1 MAGFNFPTWP
11 TIPRAPAHN
20 SGVIITFDQC
30 TSCGNPGLALP
41 ILANTASG
49 SGSAALGFINT
60 TCSYNPSARAIASI
74 SASVDKDLSTSEAVT
89 GFGNSFHPTIEQ
101 DGAFYVASIPGP
113 TLDGTTT
120 GYNTLAQSGLTAAD
134 FQKYDFST
142 GSFVAGVPNF
152 AGDPMLFGLSQLFTL
167 DTVPGFV
174 AEADYD
180 NLVISVNTVPEL
192 STWTMICSVWRDL
205 ASRGIAKR
213 KVRLVSPP
221 LMPPC
226 SGSGVAHLTMR
237 RRRTSARL
245 RGGA

>member
-113 TLDGTTT
+113 TLNGTTT

-134 FQKYDFST
+134 FQQYDFST

-174 AEADYD
+174 AEADHD

-192 STWTMICSVWRDL
+192 STWTMML
-205 ASRGIAKR
+205 LGFAGLGFAGYR
-213 KVRLVSPP
+213 KTT
-221 LMPPC
+221 
-226 SGSGVAHLTMR
+226 GAAH
-237 RRRTSARL
+237 SA
-245 RGGA
+245 GAPRSLSEK